1 MFDLF
6 HIKADVPIDRRDAVP
21 VGTAA
26 AVVLAALSRFS
37 AKSSELSSP

>member
-6 HIKADVPIDRRDAVP
+6 HIKADVPIDRRAAVP
-21 VGTAA
+21 AGT
-26 AVVLAALSRFS
+26 AALSRFS